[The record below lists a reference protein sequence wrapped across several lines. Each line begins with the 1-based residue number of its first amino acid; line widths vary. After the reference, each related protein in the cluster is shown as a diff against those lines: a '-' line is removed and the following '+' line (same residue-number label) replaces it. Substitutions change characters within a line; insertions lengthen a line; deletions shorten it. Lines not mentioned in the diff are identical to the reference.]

1 MQRAL
6 SFDDTP
12 ALSVP
17 LPFLLTAPWF
27 ALAAALLLLWQGEA
41 ALATRWSPVTVAL
54 THLLTLGFLGMTM
67 AGALLQ
73 LLPVVAEF
81 AIPHIALVARAAWAG
96 LACGALLLAAALLA
110 GVPALFGA
118 AAVVL
123 GLPLL
128 ALLVALGVAL
138 ARPASPG
145 ALPMVAGMRLAVP
158 ALGVTAALGLSL
170 AAFFAGGPGLPVV
183 MLTDL
188 HAAWG
193 LLGWVAVLVAAVS
206 FQVIPMFQATPTY
219 PRVLAYALPPAIAL
233 LLVARSAAAALR
245 PAWQRLPGAALA
257 LCLALFA
264 GVTLYLLHKRRR
276 PAPDV
281 TTLYWRLSMAS
292 LLACAALYLWPGKDD
307 GWRPLLLGV
316 LFIAGFAMSAVNGM
330 LYKIVPFL
338 LWYHLAQARV
348 ARAMVPNA
356 NAWIAERGAKWQF
369 GWHAAALAAL
379 AAAVLAPVLARA
391 AGAVFAVATAWLA
404 LTLARAGLRYRRIL
418 AASALERA

>member
-17 LPFLLTAPWF
+17 LPFLLAAPWF

-73 LLPVVAEF
+73 LLPVVAGF
-81 AIPHIALVARAAWAG
+81 AIPHIRLVARAAWAG
-96 LACGALLLAAALLA
+96 LACGAPLLAAALLA

-118 AAVVL
+118 AALVL

-128 ALLVALGVAL
+128 ALLAALGWAL
-138 ARPASPG
+138 ARRASPG
-145 ALPMVAGMRLAVP
+145 ALPMIAGMRLAVP

-170 AAFFAGGPGLPVV
+170 AAFFAGGPALPVV

-193 LLGWVAVLVAAVS
+193 LLGWVVVLVAAVA

-219 PRVLAYALPPAIAL
+219 PRALAYALPPAVAL
-233 LLVARSAAAALR
+233 LLAACSAAAALE
-245 PAWQRLPGAALA
+245 PAWQRLPAAALA
-257 LCLALFA
+257 LCLAAFA
-264 GVTLYLLHKRRR
+264 CVTLYLLYKRKR

-292 LLACAALYLWPGKDD
+292 LLACVVLYLWPGEQSS
-307 GWRPLLLGV
+307 WRALLLGV

-338 LWYHLAQARV
+338 LWYHLAQAGV
-348 ARAMVPNA
+348 ARGAAPGV
-356 NAWIAERGAKWQF
+356 NAWIAESGAKWQF
-369 GWHAAALAAL
+369 RWHAAAVAAL
-379 AAAVLAPVLARA
+379 AAAVLAPALARPAGVVLA
-391 AGAVFAVATAWLA
+391 VASAWLA
-404 LTLARAGLRYRRIL
+404 GALSKAALRYRRIL

>member
-6 SFDDTP
+6 AFDDTP

-17 LPFLLTAPWF
+17 LPFLLAAPWF

-54 THLLTLGFLGMTM
+54 THLLTLGFLGMSM

-73 LLPVVAEF
+73 LLPVVADF
-81 AIPHIALVARAAWAG
+81 AIPRIRLVAHAAWAG
-96 LACGALLLAAALLA
+96 LACGAPLLAAALLA

-118 AAVVL
+118 AALML

-128 ALLVALGVAL
+128 ALLIALGCAL
-138 ARPASPG
+138 ARRASPG
-145 ALPMVAGMRLAVP
+145 ALPMIAGMRLAVP

-170 AAFFAGGPGLPVV
+170 AAFFAGGPALPVV
-183 MLTDL
+183 MLADL

-193 LLGWVAVLVAAVS
+193 LLGWVAVLVAAVA

-219 PRVLAYALPPAIAL
+219 PRALAYVLPPAIAL
-233 LLVARSAAAALR
+233 LLAACSAAAALR
-245 PAWQRLPGAALA
+245 PAWRRLPGPALA
-257 LCLALFA
+257 LCLAAFA
-264 GVTLYLLHKRRR
+264 CVTLYLLYKRKR

-292 LLACAALYLWPGKDD
+292 LLACVALYLWPGEDSN
-307 GWRPLLLGV
+307 WRALLLGV

-338 LWYHLAQARV
+338 LWYHLAQAGV
-348 ARAMVPNA
+348 ARGAVPGV

-369 GWHAAALAAL
+369 RWHAAAVAAL

-391 AGAVFAVATAWLA
+391 AAVVFALACAWLA
-404 LTLARAGLRYRRIL
+404 LALSQAALRYRRIL
-418 AASALERA
+418 AKSALERT